1 MTSGILQLLR
11 SRRFLPLFVTQFL
24 GAFNDNFLKNAIAI
38 LIVFRLA
45 DQVSLSGDV
54 IVTLGTA
61 LFVLP
66 FFLFS
71 ATAGQIADRF
81 DKARVIRFVKGTEIA
96 LMLLAAAAFW
106 VGEVWMLLGVLFL
119 MGVQSAFFGPVKFAI
134 LPDHLDR
141 KDLVGGNGLIE
152 AGTFLAILAG
162 TIAGG
167 LLILGAHGT
176 AIVAAGLVAL
186 AVAGYLASRFIP
198 STAAAAPDTRID
210 PNIFRQTW
218 RVLREARRDRV
229 IFRSILGIS
238 WFWLVAAVFVTE
250 MPPYARTVL
259 GADETVVTLFLAVF
273 SVGIGIGSLLCG
285 RLSRGQVEATY
296 VPVGA
301 LGIAVFA
308 ADLWWAS
315 LGLPAPAAGA
325 GLAGAGA
332 FLASPAHWR
341 ILADLLFLSI
351 CGGIFVVPLY
361 AIIQD
366 RSDPSRR
373 SRMLAA
379 NSIMGA
385 AFMTAGAG
393 GAAGLLALGGSVLD
407 VFLVIAIASA
417 GVAIHVCALLP
428 DALPKAILVQLLRLI
443 YRFEVRGLEN
453 VTKAGTPAVIVAN
466 HVSFLD
472 GAFLAA
478 ALPGRPVFAVNTH
491 AAEKNKF
498 KPFLKF
504 VEYFHIDPRKPWG
517 VKGLIRKVAEGRR
530 CVIFPEGRLS
540 RTGALM
546 KFYEGP
552 GVIADRT
559 DAPIVPAY
567 LEGAELT
574 PFTYL
579 RGKVRRIGRPK
590 VRLTFGEPR
599 QLDVGPN
606 VKGRQRR
613 TSAAGKLYD
622 LVSEMSFRASLRSM
636 TLFEA
641 LLDAR
646 AAHGGGTKILE
657 DIERRPWSYDRLVSA
672 SFLLRRW
679 ARAET
684 RDGENVGILLPNSVG
699 FAAVLFGLSAAG
711 RRPALLNYSAGLAS
725 MRAAMEAASVGTVIT
740 SRVFVA
746 AARLEK
752 AVEVLSQTAR
762 IVYVEDIRRQAGPS
776 GRILGA
782 ARATAARLF
791 GAGRQASPDDPAVI
805 LFTSGSEGKPKAVAL
820 SHRNVLANLRQLKA
834 RIDFNA
840 ADTVFNALP
849 MFHAFGLTGGLIV
862 PLLSGVP
869 VFQYPSPLHH
879 RIIPEMVYDTNATI
893 LFATDTF
900 LARYGLAAHTYD
912 FYSLRYVFAGAE
924 RLREET
930 TALWSRKFGLRI
942 LEGYGVTEA
951 APVIALNTPM
961 HNREGTAGRL
971 LPGIEAQVEP
981 VEGIAESGRLF
992 VRGPNVMLGY
1002 LTTEGLVEPEGGW
1015 HDTGDLVTLDA
1026 DGFLRI
1032 TGRAKRFAKIAGEM
1046 VSLAT
1051 AEALSEEAWPASE
1064 HAVVAMPDRR
1074 KGEKLVLA
1082 TTQEDADVGE
1092 LLRVARAGGVPEI
1105 MVPREIVLLDDMPR
1119 LATGKTDYP
1128 GVLARLREAEG
1139 AEGNGPSGPVTLAS

>member
-81 DKARVIRFVKGTEIA
+81 DKARVIRFVKGVEIV
-96 LMLLAAAAFW
+96 LMGLAAAAFW

-119 MGVQSAFFGPVKFAI
+119 MGTQSSFFGPVKYAI

-141 KDLVGGNGLIE
+141 TDLIGGNGLIE

-162 TIAGG
+162 TIGGG
-167 LLILGAHGT
+167 LLILGVRGT
-176 AIVAAGLVAL
+176 AIVSAGLIAL
-186 AVAGYLASRFIP
+186 ATAGYAASRFIP
-198 STAAAAPDTRID
+198 RTVAAAPETRID
-210 PNIFRQTW
+210 PNVFRQTG
-218 RVLREARRDRV
+218 RILREARRDRV

-238 WFWLVAAVFVTE
+238 WFWLVAAVLVTE

-273 SVGIGIGSLLCG
+273 SIGIGIGSLICG

-301 LGIAVFA
+301 LGIAIFA

-315 LGLPAPAAGA
+315 SGLAPVAGA
-325 GLAGAGA
+325 DLAGAGA
-332 FLASPAHWR
+332 FLAAPEHWR
-341 ILADLLFLSI
+341 ILADLLFLSV
-351 CGGIFVVPLY
+351 CGGVFVVPLY

-366 RSDPSRR
+366 RSDPARR

-379 NSIMGA
+379 NNVMGA

-393 GAAGLLALGGSVLD
+393 GAAGLLTIGGSVLD
-407 VFLVIAIASA
+407 VFLIIAITSA
-417 GVAIHVCALLP
+417 GVAIYVCALLP
-428 DALPKAILVQLLRLI
+428 DALPKAVLVQLLRLL

-453 VTKAGTPAVIVAN
+453 LTKAGTPAVIVAN

-472 GAFLAA
+472 GVFLAA

-491 AAEKNKF
+491 AAEKSKF
-498 KPFLKF
+498 KPFLKLI
-504 VEYFHIDPRKPWG
+504 EYFPIDPRKPWG

-530 CVIFPEGRLS
+530 CVIFPEGRLT

-552 GVIADRT
+552 GIIAERT
-559 DAPIVPAY
+559 KAPIVPAY

-574 PFTYL
+574 AFTYL

-599 QLDVGPN
+599 QLDIGPDL
-606 VKGRQRR
+606 KGRDRR
-613 TSAAGKLYD
+613 AAAAGKLYD
-622 LVSEMSFRASLRSM
+622 LVSEMSFRASLRRT

-657 DIERRPWSYDRLVSA
+657 DVERRPWSYDRLVAA
-672 SFLLRRW
+672 SFILRRW
-679 ARAET
+679 ARAKT
-684 RDGENVGILLPNSVG
+684 RDGENVGVLLPNSAG
-699 FAAVLFGLSAAG
+699 FAAMLFGLSAAG

-725 MRAAMEAASVGTVIT
+725 MTAAMEAASVSTVIT

-746 AARLEK
+746 AARMEK
-752 AVEVLSQTAR
+752 VVEGLNTTAR
-762 IVYVEDIRRQAGPS
+762 IVYVEDIRRQAGLS

-782 ARATAARLF
+782 ARSTAARMF

-869 VFQYPSPLHH
+869 AFQYPSPLHH

-900 LARYGLAAHTYD
+900 LARYGLAAHGYD

-971 LPGIEAQVEP
+971 LPGIEARVEP
-981 VEGIAESGRLF
+981 VDGIAEGGRLS

-1002 LTTEGLVEPEGGW
+1002 MTPEGLVEPEGGW

-1046 VSLAT
+1046 VSLAA
-1051 AEALSEEAWPASE
+1051 AEALSEEAWPAGE
-1064 HAVVAMPDRR
+1064 HAVVAIPDRR

-1082 TTQEDADVGE
+1082 TTQADVDVGE
-1092 LLRVARAGGVPEI
+1092 LLHVARAGGVPEI
-1105 MVPREIVLLDDMPR
+1105 MVPREIVCLDEMPR

-1128 GVLARLREAEG
+1128 AVLAKLRAAGSAE
-1139 AEGNGPSGPVTLAS
+1139 EGGPPSSLNLAS